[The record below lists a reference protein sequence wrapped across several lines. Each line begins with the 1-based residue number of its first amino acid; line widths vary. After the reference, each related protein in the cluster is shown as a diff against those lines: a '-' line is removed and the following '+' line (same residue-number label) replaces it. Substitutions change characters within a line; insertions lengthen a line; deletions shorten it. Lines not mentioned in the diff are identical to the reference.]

1 MSDFFIWIDNL
12 PIAVSETVYKAYW
25 QGQRKERYFAEGDIH
40 NKVFYYNAL
49 DTEETNGSDIF
60 LDEASPPVDEQ
71 VIKNMEISSLHHALE
86 QLSAGD
92 YALIYRLYFYGT
104 SLRTISKEDDVPL
117 STLHY
122 RHKRILKR
130 LKDILCN
137 TDNG

>member
-1 MSDFFIWIDNL
+1 MNDFFIWINNL
-12 PIAVSETVYKAYW
+12 PVAVSETVYKTYW
-25 QGQRKERYFAEGDIH
+25 KGQRKERYFAESDIH

-71 VIKNMEISSLHHALE
+71 VIQNMEISRLHNALKK
-86 QLSAGD
+86 LSDSD

-104 SLRTISKEDDVPL
+104 SLRTISREDNIPL

-122 RHKRILKR
+122 RHQRILKK
-130 LKDILCN
+130 LKDILC
-137 TDNG
+137 TSDNL